1 LGLILWI
8 FFFPLLLVFVIWF
21 LIFFFVVVNYDVFS
35 MGYFLEGATICTPRG
50 LVVTSSVFIS
60 YLEEVDL
67 RLEITLIKKKM
78 IFFVLSSQ
86 SKN

>member
-1 LGLILWI
+1 VRRENFI
-8 FFFPLLLVFVIWF
+8 
-21 LIFFFVVVNYDVFS
+21 NYDVFS

-67 RLEITLIKKKM
+67 RLEITLIKKM